1 MDMESEGDEVTFL
14 PYRKSVDRWTYN
26 QKVTKSLF
34 YLIGKSVDRWTW
46 NQKVTKSLFYG
57 IVCNRTRDAV

>member
-1 MDMESEGDEVTFL
+1 MESEGDEVTFLPYREVRRQMDMESEGDEVTFL
-14 PYRKSVDRWTYN
+14 PYK
-26 QKVTKSLF
+26 
-34 YLIGKSVDRWTW
+34 KSVDRWTW